1 MALRLLLAVAALAP
15 TVFVLGQ
22 NQTTWVVT
30 SFITEQYLS
39 WSTVQYDSVA
49 VTPVKRSTSLSIVTL
64 YTSEPPTSSDRTV
77 THWVTEQ
84 LTLPVSTYT
93 SAFYTT
99 LSAPLTVT
107 SNGTSTIVNR
117 VSAALAT
124 VTLSPAAACANSG
137 SPTGSS
143 GGAVLVP
150 AKTVT
155 EYTGDIQP
163 IPGPS
168 HHDPDDMAYGCD
180 HLRHSQSIVPRA
192 HPRRKHSHGH
202 LYRDGVFL
210 V

>member
-84 LTLPVSTYT
+84 LTQPVTTYT
-93 SAFYTT
+93 SAFYAS
-99 LSAPLTVT
+99 LSAPLTVS
-107 SNGTSTIVNR
+107 SNG
-117 VSAALAT
+117 AAAGGGRGGAARAAGARA
-124 VTLSPAAACANSG
+124 PAAAGAN
-137 SPTGSS
+137 
-143 GGAVLVP
+143 
-150 AKTVT
+150 
-155 EYTGDIQP
+155 
-163 IPGPS
+163 
-168 HHDPDDMAYGCD
+168 
-180 HLRHSQSIVPRA
+180 
-192 HPRRKHSHGH
+192 
-202 LYRDGVFL
+202 
-210 V
+210 